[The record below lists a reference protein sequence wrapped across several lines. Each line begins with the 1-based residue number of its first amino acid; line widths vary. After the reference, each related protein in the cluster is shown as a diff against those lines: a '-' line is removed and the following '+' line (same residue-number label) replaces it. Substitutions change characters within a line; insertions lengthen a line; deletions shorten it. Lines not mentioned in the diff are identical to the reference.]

1 MRLTQLQALAYY
13 YTRTLIF
20 RPAVTSSLG
29 PKAASAMI
37 AVGESSKHII
47 QIIQLLEERNMSFA
61 FCLNRAD
68 TLVLCGMVLLYQTM
82 DLKHDSKLLKDDE
95 KLINAVIK
103 AVEKAKAPGCY
114 DFKRVAGMLVTVDE
128 PAPQSLPTPPR
139 QSPDTC
145 LTAPPTHRTSPTTAH
160 KAHPTLGR
168 HLAASMSETDLL
180 LQQEKLRRMT
190 MPHTHQQTRAD
201 QLPARSRGSFDSPR
215 PTVPLSQ
222 RDHRLSLS
230 QAHAA
235 QAAMLA
241 RLSTSPNTNPK
252 QAAMEYL
259 HLDSP
264 SSPIHPRG
272 SPHHN
277 HHPHP
282 HQSST
287 HAQQAHLYAHLQKG
301 ASASTAEWEAL
312 LGSIDSGQLNVYDAI
327 YGGPGLALAEQTQ
340 TATPVSSHA
349 AAAAAVAAAW
359 SPDSWDLTGFN
370 LGDFGS
376 GTGSGQSVVSLSED
390 GLSSGDD
397 LVSVGSGMDFG
408 RGMMPVAT
416 AEGYVL
422 EGLEAGFAL

>member
-1 MRLTQLQALAYY
+1 
-13 YTRTLIF
+13 
-20 RPAVTSSLG
+20 
-29 PKAASAMI
+29 MI

-47 QIIQLLEERNMSFA
+47 QIIQLLEERNMSFS

-82 DLKHDSKLLKDDE
+82 DLKQDSKLLKDNE
-95 KLINAVIK
+95 KLVNVVIK
-103 AVEKAKAPGCY
+103 AVENAKAPGCF
-114 DFKRVAGMLVTVDE
+114 DFKRVSGMLVTIDE
-128 PAPQSLPTPPR
+128 PTPHSLPTPPR

-145 LTAPPTHRTSPTTAH
+145 LAAPPTHRTSPATAH

-190 MPHTHQQTRAD
+190 MPHTHQQARAD
-201 QLPARSRGSFDSPR
+201 QLPPRSRGSFDSPR
-215 PTVPLSQ
+215 PSVPLSQ

-264 SSPIHPRG
+264 SSPLHPRG
-272 SPHHN
+272 SPHHSHNHN
-277 HHPHP
+277 HHAHP

-301 ASASTAEWEAL
+301 SSASTAEWEAL

-340 TATPVSSHA
+340 TQTHTQTTPTVSSQQQQQQQQQHA
-349 AAAAAVAAAW
+349 AQQQAAW

-397 LVSVGSGMDFG
+397 LISVGSGMDFG
-408 RGMMPVAT
+408 RRGMMPVAT

-422 EGLEAGFAL
+422 EGLEAGFGM